1 MEIVNPFPN
10 EHAAR
15 IATPNLFESISE
27 LKLLPNGIRILG
39 GPLKTDPQEAGK
51 PQSYRFPKD
60 KFTPAEART
69 WLKDNDIKF
78 ILFEPA
84 STPQTN
90 YELYENLMPKYIQN
104 VSREKAEINLFE
116 EIGSG
121 GISGQAFAD
130 EMQMLNEFGVK
141 EIHVNINSPGGS
153 VMDGLS
159 IFAAI
164 KNSEAEVH
172 THIEVAISMAGVIA
186 MAGDR
191 ITMVDH
197 GRLMI
202 HNPSGS
208 QNPDDKE
215 QTALDSL
222 RDSLLIIFKNR
233 SKVSEARL
241 SEIMEKETWLTPRE
255 AFEGGFIDEIISG
268 KIKDKIKTRQ
278 AVAEIVNILNIKD
291 NKNMKAITKLLGLNE
306 DATEV
311 SIVEAI
317 QSIQNDLAEERD
329 NFSNKEKELTEANKT
344 ISDQKNTIA
353 QFEDKQKELNKT
365 VVEETIETAVK
376 DGKFDEKDKEGLV
389 KEFENNLTGLKM
401 IVGKLRSPAQIITNQ
416 LNGNGN
422 GGGSPVIPEDKKDWK
437 FRKFEKEAPKL
448 LAEIK
453 DKHFD
458 VYKTLYE
465 AEYDVKLN

>member
-1 MEIVNPFPN
+1 MDIVNSFLN

-15 IATPNLFESISE
+15 IATPNLFVSIVQ
-27 LKLLPNGIRILG
+27 LQKLPNGIRILG
-39 GPLKTDPQEAGK
+39 GPLKSDPQGSGK

-84 STPQTN
+84 STPQTH
-90 YELYENLMPKYIQN
+90 YQLYEDLTPKYIQN
-104 VSREKAEINLFE
+104 VSKERAEINLFE
-116 EIGSG
+116 EIGMG

-130 EMQMLNEFGVK
+130 EIQMLNEFGVK

-164 KNSEAEVH
+164 KNSKADVH

-186 MAGDR
+186 MAGDK

-197 GRLMI
+197 GKLMI

-208 QNPDDKE
+208 HNPDDKE
-215 QTALDSL
+215 QNALDSL

-233 SKVSEARL
+233 TKVGETRL
-241 SEIMEKETWLTPRE
+241 SQIMDEETWLTPKE
-255 AFEGGFIDEIISG
+255 ALADGFIDEIISG
-268 KIKDKIKTRQ
+268 KHKDRNKKRQ

-291 NKNMKAITKLLGLNE
+291 NKNMKSVTKLLGLNE

-317 QSIQNDLAEERD
+317 QSIQNELAEAKD
-329 NFSNKEKELTEANKT
+329 NFSNKENELTEANKT
-344 ISDQKNTIA
+344 ISDQKNTIT
-353 QFEDKQKELNKT
+353 QFEDKQKELNKAV
-365 VVEETIETAVK
+365 VVETVEAAVK
-376 DGKFDEKDKEGLV
+376 DGKFDEKDKDDLV
-389 KEFENNLTGLKM
+389 KEFENNHTGLKM

-416 LNGNGN
+416 LKA
-422 GGGSPVIPEDKKDWK
+422 GGEVSIIPEDKKDWSL
-437 FRKFEKEAPKL
+437 RKFEKEAP
-448 LAEIK
+448 EIFNK
-453 DKHFD
+453 ILENKELHKRL
-458 VYKTLYE
+458 YK
-465 AEYDVKLN
+465 AEYNVELN